1 MNAFRSAQR
10 AYDNQ
15 SPPEPVDCP
24 FDFMLPD
31 EFAQLAADFVLAND
45 FYLDE
50 MRQWFW
56 AKQRAMGDNA

>member
-1 MNAFRSAQR
+1 VTAFRSAQR

-24 FDFMLPD
+24 FDSTPPD
-31 EFAQLAADFVLAND
+31 EFARLAAEFVLGSD
-45 FYLDE
+45 FFLDE

-56 AKQRAMGDNA
+56 AKQDARSEP

>member
-1 MNAFRSAQR
+1 MSAFRRAQR

-15 SPPEPVDCP
+15 SPTEPVDCP
-24 FDFMLPD
+24 FDSTPPD
-31 EFAQLAADFVLAND
+31 EFAQLAADFVLSND